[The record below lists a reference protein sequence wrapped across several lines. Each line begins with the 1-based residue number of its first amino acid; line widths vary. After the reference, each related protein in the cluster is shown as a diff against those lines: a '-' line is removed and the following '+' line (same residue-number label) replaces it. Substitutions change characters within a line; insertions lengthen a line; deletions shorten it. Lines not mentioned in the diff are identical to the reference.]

1 MCVKYVALIW
11 GGGADMFEI
20 HRIGRQA
27 RKSSQNW
34 HCRLVSKGNLE
45 AEFSFSYK
53 DLSLFSLKAFNW
65 LNEAHLQVSALP
77 DSTDLNVSLI

>member
-11 GGGADMFEI
+11 GGGGKFEI
-20 HRIGRQA
+20 HGIGRQA

-34 HCRLVSKGNLE
+34 HCRLVSKGNLK

-53 DLSLFSLKAFNW
+53 DLSPFSRKTFKW
-65 LNEAHLQVSALP
+65 LNEAHLHLSALP
-77 DSTDLNVSLI
+77 ESTDLNVSLM

>member
-11 GGGADMFEI
+11 GADMFEI
-20 HRIGRQA
+20 HGRGRQA

-45 AEFSFSYK
+45 VEFSFSYK
-53 DLSLFSLKAFNW
+53 DLSLFSLKTSNW
-65 LNEAHLQVSALP
+65 LNEAHLHLSASP
-77 DSTDLNVSLI
+77 ESTDLNVSLI